1 MRDGGNFA
9 TRLSSREVTELLG
22 KGRPVGYQPGDH
34 LMLQGEEGDCVIIV
48 RTGVVKVMSTDHLGG
63 ARLLAV
69 CGPGE
74 LLGEIA
80 CIDEGARSA
89 SVVARERVFGVK
101 IARGRF
107 LEYLDEHP
115 KAAREVTRQVALR
128 LRSAENHAMAMTSES
143 VDVRV
148 LQTLANMI
156 VFFVEDPVSRHVEVP
171 LSQCELAQLAAASLV
186 ATHRSLRRL
195 RDRNLVTTRYGR
207 VHVSCAVCLRRAIGS
222 KTITG
227 CGGSP
232 GCVSG

>member
-9 TRLSSREVTELLG
+9 TRLSARELTELLG
-22 KGRPVGYQPGDH
+22 KGRSVGYHPGDH
-34 LMLQGEEGDCVIIV
+34 LMLQGEEGDCVIIL
-48 RTGVVKVMSTDHLGG
+48 RSGVVKVVSTDYVGG
-63 ARLLAV
+63 TRLLGV

-74 LLGEIA
+74 LLGEMA

-128 LRSAENHAMAMTSES
+128 LRSAENHTMAMTSES

-148 LQTLANMI
+148 LQTLADMI
-156 VFFVEDPVSRHVEVP
+156 VFFVDGTASRHVQVP
-171 LSQCELAQLAAASLV
+171 LRQCELAQLAAASLV

-195 RDRNLVTTRYGR
+195 RDRGLVTTRYGR
-207 VHVSCAVCLRRAIGS
+207 VHVPCAICLRRAIDS

-232 GCVSG
+232 ECVPG